1 MKILFII
8 AFVLNLPSAMGQSL
22 GRMPDSVRTRIDAE
36 KRGILP
42 PATATGQETGDELIK
57 ERLVKLAMKN
67 PAIVITQANMNI
79 AEANQAKAKSSWLSY
94 VSAGANI
101 NEFVIQ
107 GSAAASF
114 FPKYN
119 VGVTIPFD
127 IVARHKLAKRTAD
140 ETFVINEAVK
150 KQQEAALKA
159 EVLTRYETYKEKK
172 ELLQVQ
178 KISVDSDLT
187 SYEAG
192 QQSYA
197 EGDITLTDMNKL
209 YQSYILEKG
218 KLTSAEKDLNI
229 AIIRL
234 EELIGVPLSTVVPQ

>member
-1 MKILFII
+1 MKIFLSI
-8 AFVLNLPSAMGQSL
+8 AFVLSAAITSGQSL
-22 GRMPDSVRTRIDAE
+22 GKVPDSVRAKIDAE
-36 KRGILP
+36 RRGELP
-42 PATATGQETGDELIK
+42 AVTAIPQEQADEEIK
-57 ERLVKLAMKN
+57 AKLVKLAMKN
-67 PAIVITQANMNI
+67 PAIAIAQGNMNI
-79 AEANQAKAKSSWLSY
+79 AEANQQKAKSSWLSY

-119 VGVTIPFD
+119 VGLSIPFD

-140 ETFVINEAVK
+140 ESYAINDAMR

-172 ELLQVQ
+172 ELVQIQ

-192 QQSYA
+192 QQSYS

-218 KLTSAEKDLNI
+218 KLTTAEKELNI
-229 AIIRL
+229 AVIRL
-234 EELIGVPLSTVVPQ
+234 EELIGVPLSSVITQ